1 MIYGSLRQ
9 PSMNRF
15 ARVTHYSMTLSFV
28 TCTIL
33 AVSGYLVFTDKTAG
47 NNE

>member
-1 MIYGSLRQ
+1 MIFGSLRQ

-15 ARVTHYSMTLSFV
+15 ARVTHYSMALSFV

-47 NNE
+47 N